1 MPAIHALGR
10 HATRAERAGSSS
22 RHREAPSDRFAPAT
36 GRVTQHPGVC
46 PQQGGLIAI
55 CYLVHGGEPVA
66 TINVRRLDDDVV
78 DRLKRRASL
87 NNRSLEGEARH
98 ILECAA
104 DDNMAAMRAA
114 FLEASDRLREKTR
127 GRRQTPA
134 EVLIR
139 EDRDRGHRDDF

>member
-1 MPAIHALGR
+1 M
-10 HATRAERAGSSS
+10 
-22 RHREAPSDRFAPAT
+22 
-36 GRVTQHPGVC
+36 VT
-46 PQQGGLIAI
+46 I
-55 CYLVHGGEPVA
+55 
-66 TINVRRLDDDVV
+66 TVRRLDEDVV
-78 DRLKRRASL
+78 TRLKRRAAL
-87 NNRSLEGEARH
+87 NNRSLEAEARH

-104 DDNMAAMRAA
+104 DDNMAAKRST

>member
-1 MPAIHALGR
+1 M
-10 HATRAERAGSSS
+10 
-22 RHREAPSDRFAPAT
+22 
-36 GRVTQHPGVC
+36 V
-46 PQQGGLIAI
+46 
-55 CYLVHGGEPVA
+55 
-66 TINVRRLDDDVV
+66 TINVRRLDEDVV

-104 DDNMAAMRAA
+104 DDNMAAKRAA

-127 GRRQTPA
+127 GRKQAPA

-139 EDRDRGHRDDF
+139 EDRARGHRDDF

>member
-1 MPAIHALGR
+1 M
-10 HATRAERAGSSS
+10 
-22 RHREAPSDRFAPAT
+22 
-36 GRVTQHPGVC
+36 V
-46 PQQGGLIAI
+46 
-55 CYLVHGGEPVA
+55 
-66 TINVRRLDDDVV
+66 TINVRRLDEDVV

-104 DDNMAAMRAA
+104 DDGMAAKRAA
-114 FLEASDRLREKTR
+114 FAEAMKRLRPLTE
-127 GRRQTPA
+127 GRKHTPA